1 MNKTI
6 IIARN
11 KSEAARYAQSNGI
24 DGFYH
29 VSNPGELLGIERGSS
44 YFVTPEFE
52 HSVSNSYRL
61 GFNEMISKRGLVR
74 L

>member
-29 VSNPGELLGIERGSS
+29 VSKPEQLRSIERGSS
-44 YFVTPEFE
+44 YAITPEFN
-52 HSVSNSYRL
+52 HRLSVSDIREL
-61 GFNEMISKRGLVR
+61 DEMISTRGLVR